1 MNIFLFLKKI
11 NKISYIFI
19 NIIILLFSNY
29 ALANEKKM
37 QRVTNFLIDIS
48 EVSIE
53 DFSIFSKNT
62 NYITEAEVRGWGY
75 VYEYGWVKK
84 KGWNWK
90 YPFGLRGNKNEPA
103 VHINYDEAVT
113 YCEWNNKRI
122 PREEEWNQ
130 AAYTETRLKPLDGYI
145 NKKTYNYPVGSL
157 PDGANCLNDC
167 KFKNQ
172 LNYARLLSRGNGH
185 SKIKSTKR
193 GINGLYDMGAKI
205 WEWASIIDEDYKAT
219 KGGSWWYGKD
229 QMHKEHKTRKPRK
242 MSAVYIGFRCV
253 KDL

>member
-11 NKISYIFI
+11 NKISFIFI

-90 YPFGLRGNKNEPA
+90 YPFGLRANKNEPA
-103 VHINYDEAVT
+103 VHINYDEAVI

-122 PREEEWNQ
+122 PTEEEWNQ
-130 AAYTETRLKPLDGYI
+130 AAYTETRIKPLDGYI
-145 NKKTYNYPVGSL
+145 NKKTYDYPV
-157 PDGANCLNDC
+157 N
-167 KFKNQ
+167 
-172 LNYARLLSRGNGH
+172 H
-185 SKIKSTKR
+185 
-193 GINGLYDMGAKI
+193 
-205 WEWASIIDEDYKAT
+205 
-219 KGGSWWYGKD
+219 
-229 QMHKEHKTRKPRK
+229 
-242 MSAVYIGFRCV
+242 
-253 KDL
+253 

>member
-29 ALANEKKM
+29 ALANEEKM
-37 QRVTNFLIDIS
+37 QRVTNFLIDRS

-53 DFSIFSKNT
+53 EFSIFSKNT
-62 NYITEAEVRGWGY
+62 NYKTEAEVRGWGY

-122 PREEEWNQ
+122 P
-130 AAYTETRLKPLDGYI
+130 TEMVPI
-145 NKKTYNYPVGSL
+145 
-157 PDGANCLNDC
+157 A
-167 KFKNQ
+167 
-172 LNYARLLSRGNGH
+172 
-185 SKIKSTKR
+185 
-193 GINGLYDMGAKI
+193 
-205 WEWASIIDEDYKAT
+205 
-219 KGGSWWYGKD
+219 
-229 QMHKEHKTRKPRK
+229 
-242 MSAVYIGFRCV
+242 
-253 KDL
+253 